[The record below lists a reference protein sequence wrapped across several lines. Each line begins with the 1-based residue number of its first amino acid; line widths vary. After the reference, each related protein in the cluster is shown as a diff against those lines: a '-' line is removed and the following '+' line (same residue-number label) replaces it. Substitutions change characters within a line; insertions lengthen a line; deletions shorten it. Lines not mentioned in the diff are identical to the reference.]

1 MANEQNLK
9 PFTELTEKEQR
20 ELARKG
26 GIASGKVRKEK
37 ASLRKSLENILNS
50 DIRITK
56 GSLYDTYLAMGIDIS
71 KYSLGELAGMGLL
84 FGAVNGNATNF
95 KTMMETNNEITEEN
109 SVSVPTLKIE
119 INDNS
124 KLEGVM
130 YSADRE
136 GENKK

>member
-9 PFTELTEKEQR
+9 PCEYKFTQEDAKKGQQR
-20 ELARKG
+20 SAE
-26 GIASGKVRKEK
+26 VRRER
-37 ASLRKSLENILNS
+37 ASLRKSLQNVLNS

-84 FGAVNGNATNF
+84 FGALNGNATNF

-130 YSADRE
+130 YEEDRHNE
-136 GENKK
+136 DDNRQ